1 MHSRREL
8 SGILPDRL
16 VRGAPHARTLGSV
29 ATEAVGAPDPV
40 LLCLAGAFAI
50 RDSGAAGGMPVIG
63 SRKARTLLKLL
74 AVHRA
79 ATVPMDRILDAL
91 WDDLPPRRAAD
102 NVATLVSRLRSRFGA
117 DVVTGGREGYRLG
130 GAPVVVVDLDL
141 AAAHLADATRRLAAG
156 EPGLA
161 AAVAGQVLDLLGAG
175 EALPE
180 DRDAEW
186 ARPARTEAS
195 ELLRRTRQLAA
206 EAALASG
213 EAGTARELAGA
224 AIEADPY
231 DEAACRVLMGA
242 EAALAQP
249 ARALAAYERLRA
261 ALADEFG
268 TDPAAETRAVHLS
281 ILREEPVSPG
291 RTAAPAGRAV
301 APAAAG
307 GEPLAG
313 RAAETSRLSG
323 AWQEAVAGRPA
334 LVLISGEA
342 GIGKTRLAGAVVELA
357 GRTGG
362 EVMSVRCYAAESSL
376 FLQPFVD
383 ALGAHAARSSAAL
396 VRSLASPAL
405 AELVPQVGA
414 LSRDAPAPAVAP
426 DLARG
431 RAYEAVNA
439 YLSGTAARRPVLLLL
454 DDLHNAGL
462 ATVELLHYLA
472 RHARGRLLIVATVRA
487 EEGAPAL
494 HALAGVATRLEL
506 GPLPAE
512 AVTSLATG
520 AGQARLAHRIL
531 HRTGGHA
538 LFVVETLRALAAGD
552 DGIPESLQAA
562 VLARVARTGTAVEE
576 LLRAASVLDATMDP
590 GLLADLLAVPPAEA
604 VRRCEQALTARLLVV
619 AGRAYEF
626 ANDLIREVLYTTTP
640 APARVA
646 YHRRAGE
653 LLSDHP
659 EQVAAHA
666 HAAGDW
672 DRAARAYLVAGEQ
685 AGGRF
690 AAADAE
696 ALLTSAL
703 DAAHRAG
710 ALEVSGRAYQ
720 ARGRVRE
727 ALAANPAAQADFHTA
742 VRTARRVGDRRLEMI
757 GLRELGGD
765 VPIAL
770 GRPVVQ
776 CVEHLRAGLAIA
788 ESLADRTMEADLLS
802 RLAVLS
808 SNRLELSEALAYA
821 RRAVHTTRPGNDE
834 RALAVA
840 LDGLK
845 TSWAYLGEID
855 RLVPVLD
862 ELEPLLHK
870 QNDLWRLQWTL
881 FEGAFPAI
889 AAGRWGDALDRIEA
903 AREVN
908 RRSGYGAYAGWFV
921 GNLGWVHRLRGDP
934 ARAVGYGRRAYAL
947 TSDTNHPWWRV
958 AACAELAG
966 SLLATGAD
974 QEAVTLLEEG
984 CERSRGE
991 GGEAYLVRCL
1001 APLAAV
1007 TGSRVLL
1014 EEADALVAGI
1024 RTPPGSAWLFGADA
1038 YLSVGRGWLR
1048 HGDAARARTVIAPLL
1063 AAANRVSWRSV
1074 QVPALALDAEAAAA
1088 TGAESAPQLAAAGQL
1103 ADEFGLTHLL
1113 NQNSSARRLAA
1124 RTAPPVS
1131 TGR

>member
-1 MHSRREL
+1 MATQTA
-8 SGILPDRL
+8 GAVRL
-16 VRGAPHARTLGSV
+16 R
-29 ATEAVGAPDPV
+29 
-40 LLCLAGAFAI
+40 LAGPFAI
-50 RDSGAAGGMPVIG
+50 RDSGDADGVPMVG

-79 ATVPMDRILDAL
+79 GPVPMDRILEVL
-91 WDDLPPRRAAD
+91 WGAGPPQRAAD

-117 DVVTGGREGYRLG
+117 AIVTGGREGYRLG
-130 GAPVVVVDLDL
+130 RPPAVLVDLDL
-141 AAAHLADATRRLAAG
+141 AAADLAAAARHLAAA

-161 AAVAGQVLDLLGAG
+161 AAVAGRVLDLLGGG

-186 ARPARTEAS
+186 ARPARAETA

-206 EAALASG
+206 EAALATADA
-213 EAGTARELAGA
+213 ETARQLAADAVA
-224 AIEADPY
+224 ADGY
-231 DEAACRVLMGA
+231 DEAACRLLMRA
-242 EAALAQP
+242 EAALARP
-249 ARALAAYERLRA
+249 ARALSAYERLRV
-261 ALADEFG
+261 ALAEEFG

-281 ILREEPVSPG
+281 ILREERPSATPTPGPV
-291 RTAAPAGRAV
+291 AAQ
-301 APAAAG
+301 
-307 GEPLAG
+307 ESTLAG
-313 RAAETSRLSG
+313 RATETARLAG
-323 AWQEAVAGRPA
+323 AWQQAVAGRPA

-342 GIGKTRLAGAVVELA
+342 GIGKTRLAGEIVDLA

-362 EVMSVRCYAAESSL
+362 VVLSVRCYAAESSL

-383 ALGAHAARSSAAL
+383 ALGGHAARSPAAL
-396 VRSLASPAL
+396 VRALASPVL

-414 LSRDAPAPAVAP
+414 LLGDAPAPVVAP

-431 RAYEAVNA
+431 RAYAAVSG
-439 YLSGTAARRPVLLLL
+439 YLSGIAGRRPTLLLL

-472 RHARGRLLIVATVRA
+472 RHARGRLLILATVRA
-487 EEGAPAL
+487 EEGAAAL
-494 HALAGVATRLEL
+494 RTLAEVATRLEL
-506 GPLPAE
+506 GPLPAD
-512 AVTSLATG
+512 AVTSLATS
-520 AGQARLAHRIL
+520 AGQAQLAPRIL

-562 VLARVARTGTAVEE
+562 VLARVARTGAAVEE
-576 LLRAASVLDATMDP
+576 LLRAASVLDATMEPD
-590 GLLADLLAVPPAEA
+590 LLAGLLAVPPAEA

-666 HAAGDW
+666 GAAGDW
-672 DRAARAYLVAGEQ
+672 DRAARAFLVAGEQ
-685 AGGRF
+685 AGRRF

-710 ALEVSGRAYQ
+710 APEVTGRAYQ

-727 ALAANPAAQADFHTA
+727 ALAAYPAALADFHAA
-742 VRTARRVGDRRLEMI
+742 VATARRVGDRRLEMI

-770 GRPVVQ
+770 GQPIAR
-776 CVEHLRAGLAIA
+776 CVEHLRGGLAIA

-802 RLAVLS
+802 RLAIVS
-808 SNRLELSEALAYA
+808 SNRLKFSTALGYA
-821 RRAVHTTRPGNDE
+821 QRAVQTTRPGSDE

-845 TSWAYLGEID
+845 TSWAYLGEIG
-855 RLVPVLD
+855 RLIPVLD

-870 QNDLWRLQWTL
+870 QNDLWRLQWAL

-889 AAGRWGDALDRIEA
+889 AAGRWGDAIDRIES

-921 GNLGWVHRLRGDP
+921 GNLGWVHQLRGAHRP
-934 ARAVGYGRRAYAL
+934 AIGYGRQAYAL

-958 AACAELAG
+958 AACAQLAG
-966 SLLATGAD
+966 SLLAAGAD
-974 QEAVTLLEEG
+974 AEAVALLEEG
-984 CERSRGE
+984 CDRGGGE

-1001 APLAAV
+1001 GPLAAA
-1007 TGSRVLL
+1007 TGSRALL
-1014 EEADALVAGI
+1014 EEADKLVAGI
-1024 RTPPGSAWLFGADA
+1024 ETPPGSAWLFGADA

-1048 HGDAARARTVIAPLL
+1048 HGEPARARTVIAPLL
-1063 AAANRVSWRSV
+1063 AAAGRVRWRPV
-1074 QVPALALDAEAAAA
+1074 QVPALLLDAEAAAA
-1088 TGAESAPQLAAAGQL
+1088 AGAESAPQTAAAERL
-1103 ADEFGLTHLL
+1103 ARRFGLTHLL
-1113 NQNSSARRLAA
+1113 I
-1124 RTAPPVS
+1124 
-1131 TGR
+1131 

>member
-1 MHSRREL
+1 MATQTA
-8 SGILPDRL
+8 GTVRL
-16 VRGAPHARTLGSV
+16 R
-29 ATEAVGAPDPV
+29 
-40 LLCLAGAFAI
+40 LAGPFAI
-50 RDSGAAGGMPVIG
+50 RAGGAADGVPLVG

-79 ATVPMDRILDAL
+79 GPVPMDRILEVL
-91 WDDLPPRRAAD
+91 WAGSPPRRAAD

-117 DVVTGGREGYRLG
+117 EIVTGGREGYRLG
-130 GAPVVVVDLDL
+130 RPPAVLVDLDL
-141 AAAHLADATRRLAAG
+141 AAAELAAAARHLAAA

-161 AAVAGQVLDLLGAG
+161 AAVAGRVLDLLGGG

-186 ARPARTEAS
+186 ARPARTETG

-206 EAALASG
+206 EAALASADA
-213 EAGTARELAGA
+213 ETARELAVA
-224 AIEADPY
+224 ALAADGY
-231 DEAACRVLMGA
+231 DEAACRLLMRA

-249 ARALAAYERLRA
+249 ARALSAYERLRV
-261 ALADEFG
+261 ALAEDFG
-268 TDPAAETRAVHLS
+268 TDPAPETRAVHLS
-281 ILREEPVSPG
+281 VLREERPP
-291 RTAAPAGRAV
+291 
-301 APAAAG
+301 APAAGPAAVTT
-307 GEPLAG
+307 ESSLAG
-313 RAAETSRLSG
+313 RAAETARLAG
-323 AWQEAVAGRPA
+323 AWQDAVAGRPA

-342 GIGKTRLAGAVVELA
+342 GIGKTRLAGEVADLA

-362 EVMSVRCYAAESSL
+362 VVLSVRCYAAESSL

-383 ALGAHAARSSAAL
+383 ALGAHAARSPAAL
-396 VRSLASPAL
+396 VRALAAPVL

-414 LSRDAPAPAVAP
+414 LLGDSPAPVVAP

-431 RAYEAVNA
+431 RAYEAVSG
-439 YLSGTAARRPVLLLL
+439 YLSGIAARQPALLLL

-472 RHARGRLLIVATVRA
+472 RHARGRLLILATVRA
-487 EEGAPAL
+487 EEGAAAL
-494 HALAGVATRLEL
+494 RTLDEVATRLEL
-506 GPLPAE
+506 GPLPAD
-512 AVTSLATG
+512 AVTSLATR
-520 AGQARLAHRIL
+520 AGQAQLASRIL

-552 DGIPESLQAA
+552 DGIPDSLQAA
-562 VLARVARTGTAVEE
+562 VLARVARTGATVEE
-576 LLRAASVLDATMDP
+576 LLRAASTLDATMEPD
-590 GLLADLLAVPPAEA
+590 LLAGLLAVPPAEA

-626 ANDLIREVLYTTTP
+626 ANDLIREVLYTTTA

-646 YHRRAGE
+646 YHRRAAE

-666 HAAGDW
+666 RAAGDW
-672 DRAARAYLVAGEQ
+672 DRAARAFLVAGEQ
-685 AGGRF
+685 AGRRF

-710 ALEVSGRAYQ
+710 APEVTGRAYQ

-727 ALAANPAAQADFHTA
+727 ALAAYPAALADFHAA

-770 GRPVVQ
+770 GQPIGR
-776 CVEHLRAGLAIA
+776 CVEHLRGGLAIA

-802 RLAVLS
+802 RLAIVS
-808 SNRLELSEALAYA
+808 SSRLKFSTALGYA
-821 RRAVHTTRPGNDE
+821 QRAVQTTRPGNDE

-840 LDGLK
+840 LDGVK
-845 TSWAYLGEID
+845 TSWAYLGEIG

-870 QNDLWRLQWTL
+870 QNDLWRLQWAL

-889 AAGRWGDALDRIEA
+889 AAGRWGDAIDRIES

-921 GNLGWVHRLRGDP
+921 GNLGWVHQLRGAYRP
-934 ARAVGYGRRAYAL
+934 AIGYGRQAYAL
-947 TSDTNHPWWRV
+947 TSDANHPWWRV
-958 AACAELAG
+958 AACAQLAG
-966 SLLATGAD
+966 SLLAAGAEA
-974 QEAVTLLEEG
+974 EAVALLEEG
-984 CERSRGE
+984 CDRGGGE
-991 GGEAYLVRCL
+991 GGAAYLVRCL
-1001 APLAAV
+1001 GPLAAV
-1007 TGSRVLL
+1007 TGSRALL
-1014 EEADALVAGI
+1014 EEAGELVAGI
-1024 RTPPGSAWLFGADA
+1024 ETPPGSAWLFGADA
-1038 YLSVGRGWLR
+1038 YLSVARGWLR
-1048 HGDAARARTVIAPLL
+1048 HGEPARARTVIAPLL
-1063 AAANRVSWRSV
+1063 AAAGRVRWRPV
-1074 QVPALALDAEAAAA
+1074 QVPALLLDAEAAAA
-1088 TGAESAPQLAAAGQL
+1088 AGADSAPQAAAAERL
-1103 ADEFGLTHLL
+1103 AHRLGLTHLL
-1113 NQNSSARRLAA
+1113 
-1124 RTAPPVS
+1124 
-1131 TGR
+1131 G

>member
-1 MHSRREL
+1 
-8 SGILPDRL
+8 
-16 VRGAPHARTLGSV
+16 V
-29 ATEAVGAPDPV
+29 ATEAVGAPGSV
-40 LLCLAGAFAI
+40 LLCLAGTLTI
-50 RDSGAAGGMPVIG
+50 RGSGAGTDLPVIG

-74 AVHRA
+74 AVQRA
-79 ATVPMDRILDAL
+79 GPVPMDRILDVL
-91 WDDLPPRRAAD
+91 WGDAPPRRAAD
-102 NVATLVSRLRSRFGA
+102 NVATLVSRLRARFGA
-117 DVVTGGREGYRLG
+117 DIVTGGREGYRLG
-130 GAPVVVVDLDL
+130 RAPGVLVDLDL
-141 AAAHLADATRRLAAG
+141 AAADLAGAARRLAAG

-161 AAVAGQVLDLLGAG
+161 AAVAGQVLDLLGTG

-186 ARPARTEAS
+186 ARPARTEAA
-195 ELLRRTRQLAA
+195 ELVRRARQLAA
-206 EAALASG
+206 EAALATG
-213 EAGTARELAGA
+213 DADTARELAGA
-224 AIEADPY
+224 AIAADAV
-231 DEAACRVLMGA
+231 DEAAHRVLMSA
-242 EAALAQP
+242 EAARGEP
-249 ARALAAYERLRA
+249 ARALAAYERLRV
-261 ALADEFG
+261 ALAEEFG
-268 TDPAAETRAVHLS
+268 TDPAAETRQLHLR
-281 ILREEPVSPG
+281 ILREEP
-291 RTAAPAGRAV
+291 APARRVPG
-301 APAAAG
+301 PAALA
-307 GEPLAG
+307 EAPLAG
-313 RAAETSRLSG
+313 RAGETSRLSG
-323 AWQEAVAGRPA
+323 AWREAAAGRPA

-362 EVMSVRCYAAESSL
+362 VVLPVRCYAAESSL

-383 ALGAHAARSSAAL
+383 ALGGHAARSPAAL

-414 LSRDAPAPAVAP
+414 LFEDAPAPVVAP

-431 RAYEAVNA
+431 RAYEAVTA
-439 YLSGTAARRPVLLLL
+439 YLSGIAARRPVLVLL

-472 RHARGRLLIVATVRA
+472 RHARGRLLVLATVRA

-494 HALAGVATRLEL
+494 HALAEVATRLDL

-512 AVTSLATG
+512 AVTSLATD
-520 AGQARLAHRIL
+520 AGQAHLAPRIL

-538 LFVVETLRALAAGD
+538 LFVVETLRALATGD

-562 VLARVARTGTAVEE
+562 VLARVARTGAAVEE
-576 LLRAASVLDATMDP
+576 LLRAAAVLDATMEP
-590 GLLADLLAVPPAEA
+590 GLLADLLAVPAAEA

-672 DRAARAYLVAGEQ
+672 DRAARAYLVAGEL
-685 AGGRF
+685 AGARY

-703 DAAHRAG
+703 DTAHRAD
-710 ALEVSGRAYQ
+710 APEVAGRAHQ

-727 ALAANPAAQADFHTA
+727 VLAAYPAALADFQAA
-742 VRTARRVGDRRLEMI
+742 VRTARQVGDRRLEMI

-770 GRPVVQ
+770 GQSIDR

-802 RLAVLS
+802 RLAIVC
-808 SNRLELSEALAYA
+808 SNRLRLAESLTYA
-821 RRAVHTTRPGNDE
+821 RRAVLTTRSGSDE

-845 TSWAYLGEID
+845 TSWAYLGEIG

-870 QNDLWRLQWTL
+870 QNDLWRLQWAL

-889 AAGRWGDALDRIEA
+889 AAGRWGDALTRIEA

-921 GNLGWVHRLRGDP
+921 GNLGWVHQLRGDHR
-934 ARAVGYGRRAYAL
+934 RAIGYGRRAYAL

-958 AACAELAG
+958 AACAQLAG
-966 SLLATGAD
+966 SLLAAGAD
-974 QEAVTLLEEG
+974 EEAVALLEEG
-984 CERSRGE
+984 CERGRGE

-1001 APLAAV
+1001 GPLAMA
-1007 TGSRVLL
+1007 TGSRALL
-1014 EEADALVAGI
+1014 AEADALVAAI
-1024 RTPPGSAWLFGADA
+1024 EAPPGSAWLFGADA

-1048 HGDAARARTVIAPLL
+1048 HGEPARARTVIAPLL
-1063 AAANRVSWRSV
+1063 AAANRVPWRPV
-1074 QVPALALDAEAAAA
+1074 QVPALVLDAEAAAA
-1088 TGAESAPQLAAAGQL
+1088 AGAESAPQRAAAERL
-1103 ADEFGLTHLL
+1103 AHRFGLTHLL
-1113 NQNSSARRLAA
+1113 
-1124 RTAPPVS
+1124 
-1131 TGR
+1131 G

>member
-1 MHSRREL
+1 MATQTA
-8 SGILPDRL
+8 GAVRL
-16 VRGAPHARTLGSV
+16 R
-29 ATEAVGAPDPV
+29 
-40 LLCLAGAFAI
+40 LAGPFAI
-50 RDSGAAGGMPVIG
+50 RGSGDAGGVPMVG

-79 ATVPMDRILDAL
+79 GPVPMDRILEVL
-91 WDDLPPRRAAD
+91 WDGSPPRRAAD

-117 DVVTGGREGYRLG
+117 EIVTGGREGYRLG
-130 GAPVVVVDLDL
+130 RPPAVLVDLDL
-141 AAAHLADATRRLAAG
+141 AAADLAAAARHLAAA

-161 AAVAGQVLDLLGAG
+161 AALAGRVLDLLGGG

-186 ARPARTEAS
+186 ARPARTETG

-206 EAALASG
+206 EAALATADA
-213 EAGTARELAGA
+213 ETARELAAEAVA
-224 AIEADPY
+224 ADGY
-231 DEAACRVLMGA
+231 DEAACRLLMRA

-249 ARALAAYERLRA
+249 ARALSAYERLRV
-261 ALADEFG
+261 ALAEEFG
-268 TDPAAETRAVHLS
+268 TDPAPETRAVHLS
-281 ILREEPVSPG
+281 ILREEKPPATPAAGPG
-291 RTAAPAGRAV
+291 PSAAPTTVGSTAV
-301 APAAAG
+301 TA
-307 GEPLAG
+307 ESSLAG
-313 RAAETSRLSG
+313 RSAETARLAG

-342 GIGKTRLAGAVVELA
+342 GIGKTRLAGAVVDLA

-362 EVMSVRCYAAESSL
+362 AVLSVRCYAAESSL

-383 ALGAHAARSSAAL
+383 ALGGHAARSPAAL
-396 VRSLASPAL
+396 VRALASPVL
-405 AELVPQVGA
+405 AELVPQIGA
-414 LSRDAPAPAVAP
+414 LLGDSPAPVVAP

-431 RAYEAVNA
+431 RAYEAVSG
-439 YLSGTAARRPVLLLL
+439 YLSGIAARRPALLLL

-472 RHARGRLLIVATVRA
+472 RHARGRLLILATVRA
-487 EEGAPAL
+487 EEGAAAL
-494 HALAGVATRLEL
+494 RTLAEVATRLEL

-512 AVTSLATG
+512 AVTSLATS
-520 AGQARLAHRIL
+520 AGQAQLAPRIL

-552 DGIPESLQAA
+552 DGIPDSLQAA

-576 LLRAASVLDATMDP
+576 LLRAASTLDATMEPD
-590 GLLADLLAVPPAEA
+590 LLAGLLAVPPAEA

-666 HAAGDW
+666 RAAGDW
-672 DRAARAYLVAGEQ
+672 DRAARAFLVAGEQ
-685 AGGRF
+685 AGRRF

-703 DAAHRAG
+703 DAALRAD
-710 ALEVSGRAYQ
+710 APEVTGRAYQ

-727 ALAANPAAQADFHTA
+727 ALAAYPAALADFQAA

-770 GRPVVQ
+770 GQSIAR
-776 CVEHLRAGLAIA
+776 CVEHLRGGLAIA

-802 RLAVLS
+802 RLAIVS
-808 SNRLELSEALAYA
+808 SSRLKFSAALGYA
-821 RRAVHTTRPGNDE
+821 QRAVQTTRPGSDE

-845 TSWAYLGEID
+845 TSWAYLGEIG
-855 RLVPVLD
+855 RLIPVLD

-870 QNDLWRLQWTL
+870 QNDLWRLQWAL

-889 AAGRWGDALDRIEA
+889 AAGRWGDAIDRIES

-921 GNLGWVHRLRGDP
+921 GNLGWVHQLRGAHRP
-934 ARAVGYGRRAYAL
+934 AIGYGRQAYAL
-947 TSDTNHPWWRV
+947 TSDTNHPWWRA
-958 AACAELAG
+958 AACAQLAG
-966 SLLATGAD
+966 SLLAAGAEA
-974 QEAVTLLEEG
+974 EAVALLEEG
-984 CERSRGE
+984 CDRGGGE

-1007 TGSRVLL
+1007 TGSPTLL
-1014 EEADALVAGI
+1014 AEADGLVAGI
-1024 RTPPGSAWLFGADA
+1024 ETPPGSAWMFGADA

-1048 HGDAARARTVIAPLL
+1048 HGEPARARAVIAPLL
-1063 AAANRVSWRSV
+1063 AAADRVRWRPV
-1074 QVPALALDAEAAAA
+1074 QVPTLLLDAEAAAA
-1088 TGAESAPQLAAAGQL
+1088 AGADSAPQAAEAERLARR
-1103 ADEFGLTHLL
+1103 FGLTHLL
-1113 NQNSSARRLAA
+1113 S
-1124 RTAPPVS
+1124 
-1131 TGR
+1131 

>member
-1 MHSRREL
+1 
-8 SGILPDRL
+8 
-16 VRGAPHARTLGSV
+16 V
-29 ATEAVGAPDPV
+29 ATEAAGAV
-40 LLCLAGAFAI
+40 CLCLAGPFAI
-50 RDSGAAGGMPVIG
+50 RGSGAGDAVSMIG

-79 ATVPMDRILDAL
+79 GPVPMDRILDAL
-91 WDDLPPRRAAD
+91 WGDLPPQRAAD

-117 DVVTGGREGYRLG
+117 EIVTGGRAGYRLG
-130 GAPVVVVDLDL
+130 RPPAVLVDLDL
-141 AAAHLADATRRLAAG
+141 AAAELADAGRRLAAG

-161 AAVAGQVLDLLGAG
+161 AAVAGRVLDVLGAG
-175 EALPE
+175 ESLPE
-180 DRDAEW
+180 DRDADW
-186 ARPARTEAS
+186 ARPARTEAA

-206 EAALASG
+206 EAALATADA
-213 EAGTARELAGA
+213 ETARELTAA
-224 AIEADPY
+224 AIAADAY
-231 DEAACRVLMGA
+231 DEAAYRLLMRA

-249 ARALAAYERLRA
+249 ARALAAYERLRVR
-261 ALADEFG
+261 LATDFG
-268 TDPAAETRAVHLS
+268 TDPAAQTRAVQLS
-281 ILREEPVSPG
+281 ILREEQPSATSASG
-291 RTAAPAGRAV
+291 AAAAPESTL
-301 APAAAG
+301 P
-307 GEPLAG
+307 G
-313 RAAETSRLSG
+313 RAAETTMLAG
-323 AWQEAVAGRPA
+323 AWREAVAGRPA

-342 GIGKTRLAGAVVELA
+342 GIGKTRLADELVELA

-362 EVMSVRCYAAESSL
+362 AVLSVRCYAAESSL

-383 ALGAHAARSSAAL
+383 ALGAHAARSPAAL
-396 VRSLASPAL
+396 VRSLACPAL

-414 LSRDAPAPAVAP
+414 LLDDAAAPVVASE
-426 DLARG
+426 LARG
-431 RAYEAVNA
+431 RAYDAVTR
-439 YLSGTAARRPVLLLL
+439 YLSGLAGRRPALLLL

-472 RHARGRLLIVATVRA
+472 RHARGRLLILATVRA

-494 HALAGVATRLEL
+494 RALAEVATRLDL
-506 GPLPAE
+506 GPLPE
-512 AVTSLATG
+512 DAVTSLATS
-520 AGQARLAHRIL
+520 AGQARLAARIL

-576 LLRAASVLDATMDP
+576 LLRAASVLDATMEPD
-590 GLLADLLAVPPAEA
+590 LLAALLAVPPAEA

-646 YHRRAGE
+646 YHRRAAE

-666 HAAGDW
+666 LAAGDW

-685 AGGRF
+685 AGRRF

-710 ALEVSGRAYQ
+710 VPEVAGRAHQ

-727 ALAANPAAQADFHTA
+727 ALAAYPAALADFRAA
-742 VRTARRVGDRRLEMI
+742 VHTARRVGDRRLEML

-770 GRPVVQ
+770 GQPMVQ
-776 CVEHLRAGLAIA
+776 CVRHLRGGLAIA

-802 RLAVLS
+802 RLAIVAGS
-808 SNRLELSEALAYA
+808 RLKLSEALGYA
-821 RRAVHTTRPGNDE
+821 RRAVRTTRSGNDE

-845 TSWAYLGEID
+845 TSWAYLGEIG

-870 QNDLWRLQWTL
+870 QNDLWRLQWAL

-889 AAGRWGDALDRIEA
+889 AAGRWGDALDRIES

-908 RRSGYGAYAGWFV
+908 RRSGYGGYAGWFA
-921 GNLGWVHRLRGDP
+921 GNLGWVHQLRGDHR
-934 ARAVGYGRRAYAL
+934 RAIGYGRQAYAL
-947 TSDTNHPWWRV
+947 TSDTKHPWWRV
-958 AACAELAG
+958 AACAQLAG
-966 SLLATGAD
+966 TLLAVGAD
-974 QEAVTLLEEG
+974 AEAVALLEEG
-984 CERSRGE
+984 CERGGGE

-1001 APLAAV
+1001 GPLAAA

-1014 EEADALVAGI
+1014 EQADALVAGI
-1024 RTPPGSAWLFGADA
+1024 ETPPGSAWLFGADA
-1038 YLSVGRGWLR
+1038 YLSVARGWLG
-1048 HGDAARARTVIAPLL
+1048 HGEPARARSVIAPLL
-1063 AAANRVSWRSV
+1063 AAANRVPWRSV
-1074 QVPALALDAEAAAA
+1074 QVPALLLDAEAAAVIGVEA
-1088 TGAESAPQLAAAGQL
+1088 SPQRASAERLAHRY
-1103 ADEFGLTHLL
+1103 GLTHLL
-1113 NQNSSARRLAA
+1113 R
-1124 RTAPPVS
+1124 
-1131 TGR
+1131 

>member
-1 MHSRREL
+1 M
-8 SGILPDRL
+8 
-16 VRGAPHARTLGSV
+16 T
-29 ATEAVGAPDPV
+29 TEAVGAPGPV
-40 LLCLAGAFAI
+40 LLCLAGPFAI
-50 RDSGAAGGMPVIG
+50 RDSGAAAALPVIG

-74 AVHRA
+74 AVRRA
-79 ATVPMDRILDAL
+79 GPVPMDRIVDVLWGDA
-91 WDDLPPRRAAD
+91 PPRRAAD
-102 NVATLVSRLRSRFGA
+102 NVATLVSRLRARFGA
-117 DVVTGGREGYRLG
+117 ALVTGGRDGYRLG
-130 GAPVVVVDLDL
+130 RAPAVVVDLDL
-141 AAAHLADATRRLAAG
+141 AAADLTGAAARLAAG

-161 AAVAGQVLDLLGAG
+161 AAVAARVLELLGTG

-186 ARPARTEAS
+186 ARPARAEAA
-195 ELLRRTRQLAA
+195 ELLRRGRQLAA
-206 EAALASG
+206 AAALATG
-213 EAGTARELAGA
+213 DAETARDLAGA
-224 AIEADPY
+224 AIGADPY
-231 DEAACRVLMGA
+231 DEAAHRLLMEA
-242 EAALAQP
+242 EATLGRP
-249 ARALAAYERLRA
+249 ARALAAYERLRV
-261 ALADEFG
+261 ALAEEFG
-268 TDPAAETRAVHLS
+268 TDPAAETREVHLR
-281 ILREEPVSPG
+281 ILREEPA
-291 RTAAPAGRAV
+291 TAARVPGPAVAAEAPLTGRA
-301 APAAAG
+301 G
-307 GEPLAG
+307 
-313 RAAETSRLSG
+313 ETSRLAG
-323 AWQEAVAGRPA
+323 AWREAAAGRPA

-342 GIGKTRLAGAVVELA
+342 GIGKTRLAGAVAELA

-362 EVMSVRCYAAESSL
+362 VVLSVRCYAAESSL

-383 ALGAHAARSSAAL
+383 ALGGHAARSPAAL

-414 LSRDAPAPAVAP
+414 LVGDEPGPAVAP

-431 RAYEAVNA
+431 RAYAAVTA
-439 YLSGTAARRPVLLLL
+439 YLSGIAARQPVLLLL
-454 DDLHNAGL
+454 DDLHHAGL

-472 RHARGRLLIVATVRA
+472 RHARGRLLVLATVRA
-487 EEGAPAL
+487 EEGAPVL
-494 HALAGVATRLEL
+494 HALAAVADRLDL
-506 GPLPAE
+506 GPLPAD
-512 AVTSLATG
+512 AVTSLAAG
-520 AGQARLAHRIL
+520 AGQAQLAPRIL

-552 DGIPESLQAA
+552 QGIPESLQAA

-576 LLRAASVLDATMDP
+576 LLRAAAILDATMEP

-703 DAAHRAG
+703 EAAERAQ
-710 ALEVSGRAYQ
+710 APEVTGRAYQ

-727 ALAANPAAQADFHTA
+727 ALAAYPAALADFHAA
-742 VRTARRVGDRRLEMI
+742 VRTARQVGDRRLEMI

-765 VPIAL
+765 APIAL
-770 GRPVVQ
+770 GQPIGQ

-788 ESLADRTMEADLLS
+788 GSLGDRTMEADLLS
-802 RLAVLS
+802 RLAVVS
-808 SNRLELSEALAYA
+808 GARLQLADALMYA
-821 RRAVHTTRPGNDE
+821 RRAVLTSRSGHDE

-845 TSWAYLGEID
+845 TSWAYLGEIG

-870 QNDLWRLQWTL
+870 QNDLWRLQWAL

-921 GNLGWVHRLRGDP
+921 GNLGWVHQLRGDHR
-934 ARAVGYGRRAYAL
+934 RAIGYGRRAYAL

-958 AACAELAG
+958 AACAQLAG
-966 SLLATGAD
+966 SLLAAGAGA
-974 QEAVTLLEEG
+974 EAVTLLEEG
-984 CERSRGE
+984 CERG
-991 GGEAYLVRCL
+991 GGEAYRLRCL
-1001 APLAAV
+1001 GPLAAA
-1007 TGSRVLL
+1007 TGSRRLL
-1014 EEADALVAGI
+1014 AEADALVAGI
-1024 RTPPGSAWLFGADA
+1024 QTPPGCAWLFGADA
-1038 YLSVGRGWLR
+1038 YLAVGRGWLR
-1048 HGDAARARTVIAPLL
+1048 HGEPARARTVIAPVL
-1063 AAANRVSWRSV
+1063 AAANRVPWRPV
-1074 QVPALALDAEAAAA
+1074 QVPALVLDAAAAEAA
-1088 TGAESAPQLAAAGQL
+1088 GAESAPQRATAERLAR
-1103 ADEFGLTHLL
+1103 EFGLTHLV
-1113 NQNSSARRLAA
+1113 
-1124 RTAPPVS
+1124 T
-1131 TGR
+1131 

>member
-1 MHSRREL
+1 MWLR
-8 SGILPDRL
+8 
-16 VRGAPHARTLGSV
+16 
-29 ATEAVGAPDPV
+29 
-40 LLCLAGAFAI
+40 LAGPFAI
-50 RDSGAAGGMPVIG
+50 RVGGAADGVPMAG

-79 ATVPMDRILDAL
+79 GPVPMDRIVDAL
-91 WDDLPPRRAAD
+91 WAGDPPRRAAD

-117 DVVTGGREGYRLG
+117 EIVTGGREGYRLG
-130 GAPVVVVDLDL
+130 RPPAVLVDLDL
-141 AAAHLADATRRLAAG
+141 AAADLAAAARRLASA

-161 AAVAGQVLDLLGAG
+161 AAVAGRVLDLLGAG

-180 DRDAEW
+180 DADAEW
-186 ARPARTEAS
+186 ARPARTEAG
-195 ELLRRTRQLAA
+195 ELLRRTRQLAG
-206 EAALASG
+206 EAALGTADA
-213 EAGTARELAGA
+213 ETARELAA
-224 AIEADPY
+224 AAVAADPY
-231 DEAACRVLMGA
+231 DEAACRLLMRA

-261 ALADEFG
+261 ALAEDFG
-268 TDPAAETRAVHLS
+268 TDPAPETRAIHLS
-281 ILREEPVSPG
+281 ILREETPPATG
-291 RTAAPAGRAV
+291 AAGPATPMPPTAGPAAADRVTAG
-301 APAAAG
+301 PAAAG
-307 GEPLAG
+307 SAAAGEASLAG
-313 RAAETSRLSG
+313 RAAETARLAG
-323 AWQEAVAGRPA
+323 AWREAVAGRPA

-342 GIGKTRLAGAVVELA
+342 GIGKTRLAAEIVELA

-362 EVMSVRCYAAESSL
+362 AVLSVRCYAAESSL

-383 ALGAHAARSSAAL
+383 ALGGHAARSPAAL
-396 VRSLASPAL
+396 VRALASPAL

-414 LSRDAPAPAVAP
+414 LLGDAPAPVVAP
-426 DLARG
+426 ELARG
-431 RAYEAVNA
+431 RAYAAVNG
-439 YLSGTAARRPVLLLL
+439 YLSGIAGRRPVLLLL
-454 DDLHNAGL
+454 DDLHHAGL

-472 RHARGRLLIVATVRA
+472 RHARGRLLFLATVRA
-487 EEGAPAL
+487 EEGAAAL
-494 HALAGVATRLEL
+494 RTLAEVADRLDL

-512 AVTSLATG
+512 AVTSLAAG
-520 AGQARLAHRIL
+520 AGQARLAPRIL

-552 DGIPESLQAA
+552 DGIPDSLQAA
-562 VLARVARTGTAVEE
+562 VLARVARTGSAVEE
-576 LLRAASVLDATMDP
+576 LLRAASILDATMEPD
-590 GLLADLLAVPPAEA
+590 LLADLLAVPAAEA

-646 YHRRAGE
+646 YHRRAAE

-672 DRAARAYLVAGEQ
+672 DRAARAFLVAGEQ
-685 AGGRF
+685 AGRRF

-696 ALLTSAL
+696 ALLTNAL

-710 ALEVSGRAYQ
+710 APEVTGRAYQ

-727 ALAANPAAQADFHTA
+727 ALAAYPAALADFHAA
-742 VRTARRVGDRRLEMI
+742 VRTARQVGDRRLEMI

-770 GRPVVQ
+770 GQPIAR
-776 CVEHLRAGLAIA
+776 CVTHLRGGLAIA

-802 RLAVLS
+802 RLAVVS
-808 SNRLELSEALAYA
+808 SSRLTFATALAYA
-821 RRAVHTTRPGNDE
+821 ERAVRTTRAGSDE

-845 TSWAYLGEID
+845 TSWAYLGEIG

-870 QNDLWRLQWTL
+870 QNDLWRLQWAL

-889 AAGRWGDALDRIEA
+889 AAGRWSDALDRIEE

-921 GNLGWVHRLRGDP
+921 GSLGWVHQLRGAHRP
-934 ARAVGYGRRAYAL
+934 AIGYGRQAYAL

-958 AACAELAG
+958 AACAQLAG
-966 SLLATGAD
+966 SLLAAGAPE
-974 QEAVTLLEEG
+974 EAVPLLEEG
-984 CERSRGE
+984 CERARGE

-1007 TGSRVLL
+1007 TGSPALL
-1014 EEADALVAGI
+1014 TEADALVAGI
-1024 RTPPGSAWLFGADA
+1024 ETPPGSAWLLGADA

-1048 HGDAARARTVIAPLL
+1048 RGEPARARTVIAPLL
-1063 AAANRVSWRSV
+1063 AAAGRVRWRSV
-1074 QVPALALDAEAAAA
+1074 QVPALLLDAEAAAA
-1088 TGAESAPQLAAAGQL
+1088 AGAESASRAAAAERL
-1103 ADEFGLTHLL
+1103 AHRFGLTHLL
-1113 NQNSSARRLAA
+1113 
-1124 RTAPPVS
+1124 
-1131 TGR
+1131 G

>member
-1 MHSRREL
+1 MATQTA
-8 SGILPDRL
+8 GAVRL
-16 VRGAPHARTLGSV
+16 R
-29 ATEAVGAPDPV
+29 
-40 LLCLAGAFAI
+40 LAGPFAI
-50 RDSGAAGGMPVIG
+50 RGSGADDDLPVIG

-79 ATVPMDRILDAL
+79 GPVPMDHIVDVL
-91 WDDLPPRRAAD
+91 WAGAPPRRAAD

-117 DVVTGGREGYRLG
+117 ALVTGGREGYRLG
-130 GAPVVVVDLDL
+130 RPPAVLVDLDL
-141 AAAHLADATRRLAAG
+141 AAADLATAARRLAAA

-161 AAVAGQVLDLLGAG
+161 AALAVRVLDLLGAG

-186 ARPARTEAS
+186 ARPARAETS

-206 EAALASG
+206 EAALATADA
-213 EAGTARELAGA
+213 ETARELAA
-224 AIEADPY
+224 AALAADGY
-231 DEAACRVLMGA
+231 DEAACRLLMRA
-242 EAALAQP
+242 EAALARP
-249 ARALAAYERLRA
+249 ALALAAFERLRA
-261 ALADEFG
+261 ALAEEFG
-268 TDPAAETRAVHLS
+268 TDPAAATRAVHLS
-281 ILREEPVSPG
+281 ILREEGPPAVPTPV
-291 RTAAPAGRAV
+291 AAPASS
-301 APAAAG
+301 
-307 GEPLAG
+307 LAG
-313 RAAETSRLSG
+313 RAAETARLAG
-323 AWQEAVAGRPA
+323 AWREAVAGRPA

-342 GIGKTRLAGAVVELA
+342 GIGKTRLAGEVVDLA

-362 EVMSVRCYAAESSL
+362 EVLSVRCYAAESSL

-383 ALGAHAARSSAAL
+383 ALGGHAARSPAAL
-396 VRSLASPAL
+396 VRELASPAL

-414 LSRDAPAPAVAP
+414 LLGGAPAPVVAP

-431 RAYEAVNA
+431 RAYAAVSG
-439 YLSGTAARRPVLLLL
+439 YLSGAAARRPALLLL

-472 RHARGRLLIVATVRA
+472 RHARGRLLILATVRA

-494 HALAGVATRLEL
+494 HTLAEVATRLEL

-520 AGQARLAHRIL
+520 AGQAHLAPRIL

-576 LLRAASVLDATMDP
+576 LLRAASILDATMEPD
-590 GLLADLLAVPPAEA
+590 LLADLLAVPPAEA
-604 VRRCEQALTARLLVV
+604 VRRCEQALAARLLAV

-672 DRAARAYLVAGEQ
+672 DRAARAFLVAGEQ
-685 AGGRF
+685 AGRRF

-703 DAAHRAG
+703 EAAHRAG
-710 ALEVSGRAYQ
+710 APEVTGRAYQ

-727 ALAANPAAQADFHTA
+727 ALAAYPAALADFQAA

-770 GRPVVQ
+770 GRPVAR
-776 CVEHLRAGLAIA
+776 CVEHLRGGLAIA

-802 RLAVLS
+802 RLAVVS
-808 SNRLELSEALAYA
+808 SSRLKLAAALGYA
-821 RRAVHTTRPGNDE
+821 QRAVQTTRPGSDE
-834 RALAVA
+834 RALAMA

-845 TSWAYLGEID
+845 TSWAYLGEIG
-855 RLVPVLD
+855 RLVPILD

-889 AAGRWGDALDRIEA
+889 AAGRWGDALDRIESA
-903 AREVN
+903 LEVN

-921 GNLGWVHRLRGDP
+921 GNLGWVHQLRGAHP
-934 ARAVGYGRRAYAL
+934 QAIRYGRQAYAL

-958 AACAELAG
+958 AACAQLAG
-966 SLLATGAD
+966 SLLAAGAD
-974 QEAVTLLEEG
+974 AEAVTLLEEG
-984 CERSRGE
+984 CDRSRDT

-1001 APLAAV
+1001 APLAAT
-1007 TGSRVLL
+1007 TGSRALL
-1014 EEADALVAGI
+1014 AEADELVAGI
-1024 RTPPGSAWLFGADA
+1024 ETPPGSAWLYGADA

-1048 HGDAARARTVIAPLL
+1048 HGEPARARTVIAPLL
-1063 AAANRVSWRSV
+1063 AAADRVRWRPV
-1074 QVPALALDAEAAAA
+1074 QVPALLLDAEAAAA
-1088 TGAESAPQLAAAGQL
+1088 TGAGSAPQAARAERLARR
-1103 ADEFGLTHLL
+1103 FGLTHLL
-1113 NQNSSARRLAA
+1113 S
-1124 RTAPPVS
+1124 
-1131 TGR
+1131 

>member
-1 MHSRREL
+1 
-8 SGILPDRL
+8 
-16 VRGAPHARTLGSV
+16 V
-29 ATEAVGAPDPV
+29 ATEGVGAPGSV
-40 LLCLAGAFAI
+40 LLRLAGPFVI
-50 RDSGAAGGMPVIG
+50 RGSGDGAGLPVIG

-74 AVHRA
+74 AVQRA
-79 ATVPMDRILDAL
+79 GPVPMDRILDVL
-91 WDDLPPRRAAD
+91 WGDTPPRRAAD
-102 NVATLVSRLRSRFGA
+102 NVASLVSRLRARFGA
-117 DVVTGGREGYRLG
+117 EIVTGGREGYRLG
-130 GAPVVVVDLDL
+130 PAPAVVVDLDL
-141 AAAHLADATRRLAAG
+141 AGAYLAGATRHLAAG

-161 AAVAGQVLDLLGAG
+161 GAVAGRVLDLLGTG

-180 DRDAEW
+180 DRDADW
-186 ARPARTEAS
+186 ARSARTEAV
-195 ELLRRTRQLAA
+195 ELVRRTRQLAA
-206 EAALASG
+206 AAALATG
-213 EAGTARELAGA
+213 DAETARDLAGA
-224 AIEADPY
+224 AIAADAY
-231 DEAACRVLMGA
+231 DEAAHRLLMGA
-242 EAALAQP
+242 EAALSQP
-249 ARALAAYERLRA
+249 ARALAAYERLRV
-261 ALADEFG
+261 ALAEEFG
-268 TDPAAETRAVHLS
+268 TDPAAETRALHVS
-281 ILREEPVSPG
+281 ILREERPS
-291 RTAAPAGRAV
+291 AAPAP
-301 APAAAG
+301 APAASA
-307 GEPLAG
+307 EAPLAG
-313 RAAETSRLSG
+313 RATETSRLSG
-323 AWQEAVAGRPA
+323 AWREAVAGRPA
-334 LVLISGEA
+334 LALISGEA
-342 GIGKTRLAGAVVELA
+342 GIGKTRLAGAVAELA

-362 EVMSVRCYAAESSL
+362 VVLSVRCYAAESSL

-383 ALGAHAARSSAAL
+383 ALGGHAARSPAAL
-396 VRSLASPAL
+396 VRSFASPAL

-414 LSRDAPAPAVAP
+414 LFGDAPAPAVAP
-426 DLARG
+426 ELARG
-431 RAYEAVNA
+431 RAYEAVTA
-439 YLSGTAARRPVLLLL
+439 YLSGIAARQPVLLLL

-472 RHARGRLLIVATVRA
+472 RHARGRLLILATVRA

-494 HALAGVATRLEL
+494 HALAEVATRLEL
-506 GPLPAE
+506 GPLPPD
-512 AVTSLATG
+512 AVTSLATS
-520 AGQARLAHRIL
+520 AGQAQLAPRIL

-552 DGIPESLQAA
+552 DGIPDSLQAA

-576 LLRAASVLDATMDP
+576 LLRAAAILDATMEP

-604 VRRCEQALTARLLVV
+604 VRRCEQALAARLLVV

-640 APARVA
+640 APARLA

-703 DAAHRAG
+703 EAAHRAG
-710 ALEVSGRAYQ
+710 APEVTGRAYQ

-727 ALAANPAAQADFHTA
+727 ALAAYPAALADFHAA
-742 VRTARRVGDRRLEMI
+742 VRTARQVGDRRLEMI

-802 RLAVLS
+802 RLAIVS
-808 SNRLELSEALAYA
+808 SNRLKLAESLAYA
-821 RRAVHTTRPGNDE
+821 RRAVHTTRSGSDE

-845 TSWAYLGEID
+845 TSWAYLGEIG
-855 RLVPVLD
+855 RLVPILD

-870 QNDLWRLQWTL
+870 QNDLWRLQWAL

-889 AAGRWGDALDRIEA
+889 AAGRWGDALERIEA

-921 GNLGWVHRLRGDP
+921 GNLGWVHQLRGDHR
-934 ARAVGYGRRAYAL
+934 RAIGYGRRAYAL

-958 AACAELAG
+958 AACAQLAG
-966 SLLATGAD
+966 ALLAAGAD
-974 QEAVTLLEEG
+974 TEAVALLAEG
-984 CERSRGE
+984 CEHSRGE
-991 GGEAYLVRCL
+991 GGEAYLLRCL
-1001 APLAAV
+1001 GPLAVA
-1007 TGSRVLL
+1007 TGSRDLL
-1014 EEADALVAGI
+1014 AEADALVAGI
-1024 RTPPGSAWLFGADA
+1024 ETPPGTAWLFGADA
-1038 YLSVGRGWLR
+1038 YLAVGRGWLR
-1048 HGDAARARTVIAPLL
+1048 HGEPARARAVIAPLL
-1063 AAANRVSWRSV
+1063 AAANRVPWRPA

-1088 TGAESAPQLAAAGQL
+1088 TGASSAPQLATAERL
-1103 ADEFGLTHLL
+1103 AHRFGLNHLL
-1113 NQNSSARRLAA
+1113 
-1124 RTAPPVS
+1124 
-1131 TGR
+1131 G